1 MGLVII
7 FGLVTIIALIAFF
20 REIRR
25 KNFLAVVF
33 TVLTVGVFG
42 WFTISTLVS
51 LITGGGGSSH

>member
-7 FGLVTIIALIAFF
+7 FGLVTIIALLGFF

-33 TVLTVGVFG
+33 TVLTVAVFG
-42 WFTISTLVS
+42 WFTINTLVS
-51 LITGGGGSSH
+51 LITSGGGTSH

>member
-1 MGLVII
+1 MGLVFI
-7 FGLVTIIALIAFF
+7 FGLVTLLALFGFF

-42 WFTISTLVS
+42 WFTVNTLIS